1 MQPHY
6 VRSRDGEGEEKRDHY
21 YYTVPTTVHV
31 LLHTPPSPS
40 PSGGVEW
47 KRGGGCCAGG
57 GDRIPSFSTL
67 HVACFPRPSPHISCC
82 TYNTSLCAD
91 GKKRSR

>member
-1 MQPHY
+1 MPFFSLDSFARAAEYGRRERRGRDCMQPHY

-47 KRGGGCCAGG
+47 KRGGGGG
-57 GDRIPSFSTL
+57 WMGVVIGTPIFTR
-67 HVACFPRPSPHISCC
+67 
-82 TYNTSLCAD
+82 
-91 GKKRSR
+91 